1 MSRTPLKNYF
11 FHREHPDT
19 DVEWLRPKD
28 FAHLTL
34 KRPVVIVNGAFDL
47 LHSSH
52 LRALWAARHKAGTLI
67 CALDSD
73 VKVRRDKGPQ
83 RPIMS
88 FIERAVALNYT
99 PIDYIVEIN
108 TKSDMNLLMTYAR
121 PDLRVQGYEYRNI
134 PSAYDTR
141 KMLVRD
147 GAIHT
152 TAIIDRILE
161 RYGKNSPETDEIL

>member
-1 MSRTPLKNYF
+1 MSRTQQKNYF
-11 FHREHPDT
+11 FHRERPDGE
-19 DVEWLRPKD
+19 VEWLRPTD
-28 FAHLTL
+28 FRTLTL
-34 KRPVVIVNGAFDL
+34 KRPVVIVNGAFDI

-52 LRALWAARHKAGTLI
+52 LRALWAARAKAGTLI

-73 VKVRRDKGPQ
+73 DKVHKEKGPQ

-99 PIDYIVEIN
+99 PVDYIVEIK
-108 TKSDMNLLMTYAR
+108 TKGDMNTLMHNAR
-121 PDLRVQGYEYRNI
+121 PDLRVQGYEYRDV
-134 PSAYDTR
+134 PSRYPTR

-147 GAIHT
+147 GAVHT

-161 RYGKNSPETDEIL
+161 RYAKKDIL